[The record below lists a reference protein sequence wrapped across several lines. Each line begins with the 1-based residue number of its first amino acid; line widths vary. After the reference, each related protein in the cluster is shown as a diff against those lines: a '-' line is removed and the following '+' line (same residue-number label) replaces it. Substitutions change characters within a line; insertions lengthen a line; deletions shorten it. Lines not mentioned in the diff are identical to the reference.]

1 MGLRMLSH
9 ALCSKFRT
17 SLGSHSHD
25 NTPHIPAGLFGNS
38 GLDMGDLASDEC
50 FARLLS
56 ENLLEEHD
64 RKFDGD
70 SSLRFLEVIK
80 LTKILGKVLEDG

>member
-1 MGLRMLSH
+1 MLSH

-25 NTPHIPAGLFGNS
+25 NTPHIPAGLFGTS
-38 GLDMGDLASDEC
+38 GLDMGDLASDEY
-50 FARLLS
+50 FAGLLS

-70 SSLRFLEVIK
+70 GSLRFLEVINF
-80 LTKILGKVLEDG
+80 TTILGKVLGDG

>member
-1 MGLRMLSH
+1 VDI
-9 ALCSKFRT
+9 A
-17 SLGSHSHD
+17 
-25 NTPHIPAGLFGNS
+25 
-38 GLDMGDLASDEC
+38 DMGDLASDGD
-50 FARLLS
+50 AAGLPS

-80 LTKILGKVLEDG
+80 LTKILGRVLEDG